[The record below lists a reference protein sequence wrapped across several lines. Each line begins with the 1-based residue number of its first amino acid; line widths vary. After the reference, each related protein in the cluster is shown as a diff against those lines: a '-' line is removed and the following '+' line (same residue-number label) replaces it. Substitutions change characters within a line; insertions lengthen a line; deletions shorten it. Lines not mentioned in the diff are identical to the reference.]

1 MRKSRRIAGL
11 LAAMGLGVGMIGV
24 GVHASFTDSG
34 NAQASVATGTFA
46 ITLHSDAAGVTGND
60 TKALSLNGGTLLS
73 SAPGSKDLPF
83 RVDNKGTMPAVVTI
97 TADRSGLTS
106 EFSDKLAG
114 TPIVVTVPAG
124 GSSVVYAGGMSWG
137 DLTNASLSKTET
149 VKYVVSAVDH

>member
-1 MRKSRRIAGL
+1 
-11 LAAMGLGVGMIGV
+11 
-24 GVHASFTDSG
+24 
-34 NAQASVATGTFA
+34 
-46 ITLHSDAAGVTGND
+46 
-60 TKALSLNGGTLLS
+60 
-73 SAPGSKDLPF
+73 F

-149 VKYVVSAVDH
+149 VRYVVSAVDH